1 MKKNKIL
8 VLISAIVSIYAIL
21 GFIALPKILKPKIE
35 QAISENITQKAS
47 LGKIEFNPFLLKFTA
62 HNLKIFDKKETTISI
77 EKLLVDFSILKSI
90 DELHISFKDLQLVN
104 PYINIIEYE
113 DGSLNL
119 QKLAIE
125 KKETKKIDVN
135 KNEKKSDIKFQIYR
149 TILDNAKIKFT
160 KYIANKEPYS
170 LNIDK
175 LNYTF
180 YDMGTYK
187 NTLASHSLKI
197 LINQHSELIIKGG
210 VRLDP
215 FQMNGN
221 VELKNF
227 KPKDF
232 LTYKKDILNFDLNDD
247 AYLNLQFGYKIDT
260 SKSLNIEL
268 NNAHLNLRN
277 LDIKQ
282 NEESILSLKHLDIEN
297 LNLNYPQNLVNIDTI
312 LLDNL
317 NTKIINDKNNQLNLA
332 NLIKSDEKNT
342 NTENT
347 QEQVKKEDKKVQEAD
362 KNNKEALE
370 EIVDSKKDSK
380 KDDIVQKTANPWKV
394 VLKEFNIKNSNITFN
409 DLANSLFVNT
419 NNINLDLSNFNLN
432 GNDFSLERVALS
444 KPTIIVDDK
453 KNKLN
458 IINNELE
465 FILNNLTSKNSNI
478 LLEKIELK
486 NKSLVFKDL
495 KNRLN
500 ITTNNI
506 VTNLDSLS
514 KEDDILNIK
523 ALTLNTAQI
532 DFKDL
537 KNQLNILTSKIDVN
551 LNSLEQNK
559 DILSIKNVNLIN
571 PKISFKD
578 NKNKLHIFTKK
589 TNIGISNIKKEKENI
604 SISAVNLKNPSILVR
619 DYKNSLKI
627 ITNSLSLNAN
637 SINLNGANVK
647 VKKVKLRTPTV
658 KFNNLDTKLDVT
670 TKNINVIATNTS
682 LIKENLKI
690 GILSLTKPSI
700 YLVDNKNDTSIVA
713 KKISLKINNIS
724 KYKNSLKIS
733 KINLLEPDLVFK
745 DNKSKINVVAKNV
758 HLNVQKISHKNN
770 KLKIVRSSINKPYIS
785 VTLGKKPK
793 AEKVDVPNTKIV
805 EKDKEEKK
813 VEPIKTAKKQKKKGT
828 FEFDIGPLKIKDMK
842 MTFEDKNLPIAFKTD
857 ITKLNGEFSRLSSN
871 STKPTKLELEGAVDE
886 YGYTKI
892 TGTVDINDIKLL
904 TNTNLLFKNIAIK
917 NFTPYSDKFIGREI
931 ESGKLNL
938 ELKYNIKKSDLNA
951 QNSIVISNIKLG
963 KNVDS
968 PDAVNLPL
976 ELAIALLEDAD
987 GVINLN
993 LPISGNVDD
1002 PQFSIAPIVWKVFTN
1017 LIVKAITSP
1026 FRLLASVFGFSE
1038 EDIKSLEFEFGKD
1051 KIIASEKESL
1061 DKIAKILSKKPK
1073 LAIKIK
1079 PSYHIQKDKTALQDI
1094 KFEKDLMKKME
1105 KVLEGDEYQE
1115 ALEDLYEDIDGV
1127 KKLDEVEK
1135 SFTKIDKDKKETF
1148 KQEEYVEYLRNFLSK
1163 KQKVSEKEL
1172 VLLAKKRVQNI
1183 SKYLV
1188 DVKKVK
1194 AEAII
1199 IEEDIIKL
1207 DKKDD
1212 KWAIFDLDVSV
1223 KK

>member
-35 QAISENITQKAS
+35 QAINENITQKAS
-47 LGKIEFNPFLLKFTA
+47 LGKVEFNPFLLKFTA
-62 HNLKIFDKKETTISI
+62 HDLKIFDKKETTISI
-77 EKLLVDFSILKSI
+77 EKLLVDFSIIKSI

-104 PYINIIEYE
+104 PYINIIEYT

-125 KKETKKIDVN
+125 KKDIAKTDVN
-135 KNEKKSDIKFQIYR
+135 KNDKKSDIKFQIYR

-160 KYIANKEPYS
+160 KHVENKEPYS

-247 AYLNLQFGYKIDT
+247 AYLNLQFGYKVDT

-282 NEESILSLKHLDIEN
+282 NKESILSLKHLDIEN
-297 LNLNYPQNLVNIDTI
+297 LNLSYPKNLVKIDTI
-312 LLDNL
+312 LLDKL
-317 NTKIINDKNNQLNLA
+317 NTKVINDKKNQLNVA
-332 NLIKSDEKNT
+332 NLVKSDEKEI
-342 NTENT
+342 NTENK
-347 QEQVKKEDKKVQEAD
+347 QEQLEKEDENTQKVDET
-362 KNNKEALE
+362 NKEVSK
-370 EIVDSKKDSK
+370 EIVTSKKDTIGQNTS
-380 KDDIVQKTANPWKV
+380 NPWKV
-394 VLKEFNIKNSNITFN
+394 TLKEFNIKDSNISFN
-409 DLANSLFVNT
+409 DLANSLFIDT

-444 KPTIIVDDK
+444 KPTIILDDK

-458 IINNELE
+458 IINTELE

-486 NKSLVFKDL
+486 NKSLIFKDL

-500 ITTNNI
+500 IKTNNL

-514 KEDDILNIK
+514 KQDDILNIK
-523 ALTLNTAQI
+523 VLTLNTAQI

-537 KNQLNILTSKIDVN
+537 KNRLNISTAQIDIN
-551 LNSLEQNK
+551 LNTLEQNK
-559 DILSIKNVNLIN
+559 DILNIKTVNLTN

-604 SISAVNLKNPSILVR
+604 SIAVVNLKNPSIFVR

-627 ITNSLSLNAN
+627 ITNSLSLSAN

-647 VKKVKLRTPTV
+647 VKKVKLSTPTV

-670 TKNINVIATNTS
+670 TKNINIIATNTS
-682 LIKENLKI
+682 LIKENLKV
-690 GILSLTKPSI
+690 GILSLTKPSV

-713 KKISLKINNIS
+713 KRISLKINNIS
-724 KYKNSLKIS
+724 KYKNSLKVS

-745 DNKSKINVVAKNV
+745 DNKSKTNVVAKNV

-793 AEKVDVPNTKIV
+793 VEKVDEPNSKIT

-813 VEPIKTAKKQKKKGT
+813 EAPIKTAKKQKKKGA
-828 FEFDIGPLKIKDMK
+828 FEFDIGPVKIKNMK
-842 MTFEDKNLPIAFKTD
+842 MTFEDKNLPIPFKTD
-857 ITKLNGEFSRLSSN
+857 MTKLNGEFSRLSSN
-871 STKPTKLELEGAVDE
+871 STKPTKLKLEGAVDE

-904 TNTNLLFKNIAIK
+904 TDTNLLFKNIAIK
-917 NFTPYSDKFIGREI
+917 NFTPYSGKFIGREI

-951 QNSIVISNIKLG
+951 QNSIVISDIKLG

-976 ELAIALLEDAD
+976 ELAIALLEDTN
-987 GVINLN
+987 GVIDLN

-1051 KIIASEKESL
+1051 EIIASEKESL
-1061 DKIAKILSKKPK
+1061 DNIAKILSKKPK
-1073 LAIKIK
+1073 LAIKVK
-1079 PSYHIQKDKTALQDI
+1079 PSYHIQKDKIALQDI
-1094 KFEKDLMKKME
+1094 KFEKYLEKKME
-1105 KVLEGDEYQE
+1105 KVVEGDEYQE
-1115 ALEDLYEDIDGV
+1115 ALEDLYEEIDGV

-1135 SFTKIDKDKKETF
+1135 SFTKVNKDKKEIF
-1148 KQEEYVEYLRNFLSK
+1148 KQEEYVEYLRKFLSS
-1163 KQKVSEKEL
+1163 KQKVSDKEL

-1188 DVKKVK
+1188 DIKKVK
-1194 AEAII
+1194 VEAII
-1199 IEEDIIKL
+1199 IEEDVTKL
-1207 DKKDD
+1207 DKKDV